1 MEAGAGSA
9 PELRLS
15 QLSMIVG
22 DVQFLHAITQL
33 HKLDTFTCSKTNTVL
48 HKKNVIMVLQKV
60 LILLSIQL
68 PPSIVTVHHVVGIS
82 HMLLAPS
89 SHFFSRHSRHCSLA

>member
-1 MEAGAGSA
+1 MLKNEDCSA
-9 PELRLS
+9 QKERHYG
-15 QLSMIVG
+15 I
-22 DVQFLHAITQL
+22 A
-33 HKLDTFTCSKTNTVL
+33 
-48 HKKNVIMVLQKV
+48 KV

>member
-1 MEAGAGSA
+1 MEAAAGSA

-33 HKLDTFTCSKTNTVL
+33 HKLDTFTCSKTKLFCTKRTSSWYCKSVDTTL
-48 HKKNVIMVLQKV
+48 HTAT
-60 LILLSIQL
+60 S
-68 PPSIVTVHHVVGIS
+68 
-82 HMLLAPS
+82 
-89 SHFFSRHSRHCSLA
+89 

>member
-22 DVQFLHAITQL
+22 DVQFLHALTQL
-33 HKLDTFTCSKTNTVL
+33 HHMLKNDTVL

-60 LILLSIQL
+60 LILFSIQL

>member
-1 MEAGAGSA
+1 MLKNE
-9 PELRLS
+9 
-15 QLSMIVG
+15 
-22 DVQFLHAITQL
+22 
-33 HKLDTFTCSKTNTVL
+33 TVL

-60 LILLSIQL
+60 LLLSIQL
-68 PPSIVTVHHVVGIS
+68 PPSIATVHHVVGIS